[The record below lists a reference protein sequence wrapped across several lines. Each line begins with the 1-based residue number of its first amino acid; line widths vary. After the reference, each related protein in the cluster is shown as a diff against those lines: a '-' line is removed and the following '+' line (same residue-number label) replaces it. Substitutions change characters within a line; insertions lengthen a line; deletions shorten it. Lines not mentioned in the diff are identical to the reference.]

1 MMKDVNGTINYKGKE
16 YKVVFNINVMES
28 IQEEYGSVEKW
39 GALCDPS
46 NGEPNAKAFKYGIRE
61 MINEGIDINNE
72 ENGTDDSPLT
82 LKQVGRLITELGQNN
97 VMEVVNKTIIE
108 SSKSVEKNGSST
120 KKKK

>member
-1 MMKDVNGTINYKGKE
+1 MRDVDGIINFRGKE
-16 YKVVFNINVMES
+16 YKVIFNINVMEA

-39 GALCDPS
+39 GSLCDPS
-46 NGEPNAKAFKYGIRE
+46 NGEPNVKAFKYGIKE
-61 MINEGIDINNE
+61 MINEGIDIQNE
-72 ENGTDDSPLT
+72 ENGNDDPPLS

-108 SSKSVEKNGSST
+108 SSKRVEKNASST